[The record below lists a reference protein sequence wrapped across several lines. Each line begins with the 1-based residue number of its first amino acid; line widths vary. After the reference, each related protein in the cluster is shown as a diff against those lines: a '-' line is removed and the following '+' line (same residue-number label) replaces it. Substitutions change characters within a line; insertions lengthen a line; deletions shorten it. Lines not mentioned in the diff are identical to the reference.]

1 MYRIAVIAVAVA
13 VTAASALGFQAAG
26 RDVEALY
33 GTHQWFELRGSVTSQ
48 SPPLI
53 QAAVAAAFND
63 PERAESLLRRI
74 IQSQPRSEMADEA
87 YDLIAKM
94 EARSGQYA
102 RFNRTYA
109 EWSAAFPTS
118 PGVLAAKN
126 DLDKFRGRRD
136 QENGPRRRSV
146 LHHERG
152 SYSVPVTINGKTDEF
167 VIDTGAGQSA
177 LTLREAEKF
186 GLTILAGSAPSM
198 DSSGTGFSSRT
209 AIAREV
215 TIGGMRFRS
224 VSFEVI
230 TPPDGPFQNV
240 EIGIVGLPI
249 QLALGSIRW
258 LKDDIVEI
266 GAATPP
272 PGMSPN
278 LVFDTDPSRL
288 LIEAEVLGKRVKA
301 TLDTGATTTD
311 LNANFADLFP
321 DLLSRDGKRGTA
333 DITGA
338 GGTKTFDSFEL
349 PELTFSIGQRRPL
362 LRPAIVTLQR
372 MPLMG
377 GGRCCIGNAGLD
389 LLTQGPG
396 FSIDFAT
403 MTLQIQ

>member
-1 MYRIAVIAVAVA
+1 MLKHCTEPTNGSNCVVRSP
-13 VTAASALGFQAAG
+13 ASPRALI
-26 RDVEALY
+26 R
-33 GTHQWFELRGSVTSQ
+33 
-48 SPPLI
+48 
-53 QAAVAAAFND
+53 AAVAAAFND
-63 PERAESLLRRI
+63 PERAESLLRSI
-74 IQSQPRSEMADEA
+74 IRSQPRSEMADEA

-109 EWSAAFPTS
+109 EWSAAFPNS

-126 DLDKFRGRRD
+126 DLDKFRGRPD
-136 QENGPRRRSV
+136 QENGPRRRST

-152 SYSVPVTINGKTDEF
+152 SYSVPVTINGKTDDF
-167 VIDTGAGQSA
+167 LIDTGAGQSA
-177 LTLREAEKF
+177 LTLREAKKF
-186 GLTILAGSAPSM
+186 GLTILPGSAPSM

-230 TPPDGPFQNV
+230 TPPDGPFQDV

-272 PGMSPN
+272 SGSSPN

-288 LIEAEVLGKRVKA
+288 LIEAEVLGKRVQA

-321 DLLSRDGKRGTA
+321 DVLSRDGKRGTA

-338 GGTKTFDSFEL
+338 GGTQDLRLVRAAGTDVFNR
-349 PELTFSIGQRRPL
+349 PEEAITTSGDCDASANAVDGRRTL
-362 LRPAIVTLQR
+362 LHRERWP
-372 MPLMG
+372 
-377 GGRCCIGNAGLD
+377 
-389 LLTQGPG
+389 
-396 FSIDFAT
+396 
-403 MTLQIQ
+403 

>member
-1 MYRIAVIAVAVA
+1 
-13 VTAASALGFQAAG
+13 
-26 RDVEALY
+26 
-33 GTHQWFELRGSVTSQ
+33 
-48 SPPLI
+48 
-53 QAAVAAAFND
+53 
-63 PERAESLLRRI
+63 
-74 IQSQPRSEMADEA
+74 
-87 YDLIAKM
+87 
-94 EARSGQYA
+94 
-102 RFNRTYA
+102 
-109 EWSAAFPTS
+109 
-118 PGVLAAKN
+118 
-126 DLDKFRGRRD
+126 
-136 QENGPRRRSV
+136 
-146 LHHERG
+146 
-152 SYSVPVTINGKTDEF
+152 
-167 VIDTGAGQSA
+167 
-177 LTLREAEKF
+177 
-186 GLTILAGSAPSM
+186 M

-215 TIGGMRFRS
+215 IIGAMRFRS
-224 VSFEVI
+224 VSFEVL
-230 TPPDGPFQNV
+230 TPPDGPFRDV

-272 PGMSPN
+272 SGSSPN

-288 LIEAEVLGKRVKA
+288 LIEAEVLGKRVQA

-321 DLLSRDGKRGTA
+321 DVISRDGKRGTS

-338 GGTKTFDSFEL
+338 GGTQTFDSFEL
-349 PELTFSIGQRRPL
+349 PQLTFSIGQRRPL
-362 LRPAIVTLQR
+362 LRPAMVTLQR

-389 LLTQGPG
+389 LLTQGLG

>member
-1 MYRIAVIAVAVA
+1 MYRIAMIGVAVA
-13 VTAASALGFQAAG
+13 VTAGSALGYQAAG
-26 RDVEALY
+26 RDVELLY
-33 GTHQWFELRGSVTSQ
+33 RTHQWFELRSSVTSQ
-48 SPPLI
+48 SPALI
-53 QAAVAAAFND
+53 RATVAAAFND
-63 PERAESLLRRI
+63 PERAESLLRSI
-74 IQSQPRSEMADEA
+74 IRSQPRSEMANEA

-94 EARSGQYA
+94 EVRSGQYA

-109 EWSAAFPTS
+109 EWSAAFPNS
-118 PGVLAAKN
+118 PGVRAAKN
-126 DLDKFRGRRD
+126 DLDKFRGRPD
-136 QENGPRRRSV
+136 QANGPRRRST

-167 VIDTGAGQSA
+167 VIDTGAGQSV
-177 LTLREAEKF
+177 LTDREAKKF
-186 GLTILAGSAPSM
+186 GLTILTGSAPSM

-215 TIGGMRFRS
+215 IIGAMRFRS
-224 VSFEVI
+224 VSFEVL
-230 TPPDGPFQNV
+230 PADGPFGDA
-240 EIGIVGLPI
+240 EGGIVGLPI

-258 LKDDIVEI
+258 LKDGIVEI

-272 PGMSPN
+272 SGSSPN
-278 LVFDTDPSRL
+278 LVFDSDPSRL
-288 LIEAEVLGKRVKA
+288 LIGAEVLGKRVQA

-321 DLLSRDGKRGTA
+321 DVLSRDGKRGRQ

-338 GGTKTFDSFEL
+338 GGTQTFDSFEL
-349 PELTFSIGQRRPL
+349 PQLTFAVGQSRPL
-362 LRPAIVTLQR
+362 LRPGIVTLQR

-377 GGRCCIGNAGLD
+377 GGYCCIGNAGLD
-389 LLTQGPG
+389 LLTQGLG

>member
-1 MYRIAVIAVAVA
+1 MHRIAMIAVAVA
-13 VTAASALGFQAAG
+13 VAAESALGFQAAG

-33 GTHQWFELRGSVTSQ
+33 RTHQWFELRRSVTSQ
-48 SPPLI
+48 SPALI
-53 QAAVAAAFND
+53 RAAVAAAFDN
-63 PERAESLLRRI
+63 PERAESLLRGI
-74 IQSQPRSEMADEA
+74 IRSQPRSEMADEA

-109 EWSAAFPTS
+109 EWSAAFPNS
-118 PGVLAAKN
+118 SRVRAAKEG
-126 DLDKFRGRRD
+126 LDKFRGRPD
-136 QENGPRRRSV
+136 QENGPRRRST

-167 VIDTGAGQSA
+167 VIDTGAGQSV
-177 LTLREAEKF
+177 LTDREAKKF
-186 GLTILAGSAPSM
+186 GLTMLPGSAPSM

-215 TIGGMRFRS
+215 IIGAMRFRS
-224 VSFEVI
+224 VSFEVL
-230 TPPDGPFQNV
+230 PADGPFRDA
-240 EIGIVGLPI
+240 EAGIVGLPL

-258 LKDDIVEI
+258 LKDGIVEI

-272 PGMSPN
+272 SGNSSN
-278 LVFDTDPSRL
+278 LVFDSDPTRL
-288 LIEAEVLGKRVKA
+288 LIGVEVLGKRVQA
-301 TLDTGATTTD
+301 TLDTGATMTD

-321 DLLSRDGKRGTA
+321 DVISRDGKRGRQ

-338 GGTKTFDSFEL
+338 GGTQSYDSFEL
-349 PELTFSIGQRRPL
+349 PQLTFSIGQSRPL
-362 LRPAIVTLQR
+362 LRPAMVTLQR

-377 GGRCCIGNAGLD
+377 GGPCCIGNAGLD
-389 LLTQGPG
+389 LLTQGLG